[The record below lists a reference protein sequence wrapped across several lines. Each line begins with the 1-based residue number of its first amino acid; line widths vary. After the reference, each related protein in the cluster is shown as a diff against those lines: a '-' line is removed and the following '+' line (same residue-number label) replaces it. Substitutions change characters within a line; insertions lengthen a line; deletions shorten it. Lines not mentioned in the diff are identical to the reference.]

1 MFHNTWL
8 AYKQSYNP
16 ITRYL
21 SILGQLLLFS
31 QQTQTV
37 MLLAVAVS
45 YSYWEKITF
54 TGTNITQIWT
64 LTSVEG
70 NKQINACHN
79 LIICP
84 SIGKYLSL
92 IHVPQT
98 PSDPQL

>member
-8 AYKQSYNP
+8 AYKQSYNL

-21 SILGQLLLFS
+21 PILGQLLLFS

-45 YSYWEKITF
+45 NSYWEKITF

-64 LTSVEG
+64 RTSVQCNE
-70 NKQINACHN
+70 QISACHN
-79 LIICP
+79 LIICLC
-84 SIGKYLSL
+84 IGKYLSL
-92 IHVPQT
+92 IHVTQT